1 MISDKQRKMLAFIEE
16 FLKQHGYPP
25 TLEEIRLGMA
35 ISTKS
40 LVDYHLAAL
49 ENAALLRRSPN
60 TPRGIRLTRSSARP
74 RLRSG
79 STPAALGLGLAELKT
94 EDVMELAY
102 GLVPESSDLFAF
114 RVQNGSM
121 PEALL
126 NQGDILIMQRQK
138 RAKNGDLVA
147 VRLVDQNMVTF
158 RRYFRE
164 NGHVR
169 LQPDNPTAAAM
180 LVKPDNIE
188 VQGKVMAVI
197 RQVE

>member
-16 FLKQHGYPP
+16 FVKQHGYPP
-25 TLEEIRLGMA
+25 TLEEIRRGLA

-40 LVDYHLAAL
+40 LVNYHLGAL

-60 TPRGIRLTRSSARP
+60 TPRGIRLARSHA
-74 RLRSG
+74 RLRQ
-79 STPAALGLGLAELKT
+79 AADASAAATGALAELRA
-94 EDVMELAY
+94 EEVMDMAF
-102 GLVPESSDLFAF
+102 GLVPEGSDMFAF

-138 RAKNGDLVA
+138 RAGNGELVA
-147 VRLVDQNMVTF
+147 VRLVDQNTVTF

-169 LQPDNPTAAAM
+169 LQPDNPTAAP
-180 LVKPDNIE
+180 LVVKPDNIE